1 MRAARVLYCAAPSR
15 CRLSLAVRRPGL
27 ISSALRKSAIAPGLV
42 VIGQTASRLAL
53 EQFHHPA
60 IAPAARIRPRQLGD
74 LFVCRFASTASRP

>member
-1 MRAARVLYCAAPSR
+1 LRRTEPLQALARGAQAGTDLQRLAEIGNRAR
-15 CRLSLAVRRPGL
+15 
-27 ISSALRKSAIAPGLV
+27 LV